1 MNAIRGAEGFDWD
14 EGNES
19 KNWTKHRVSR
29 SECEEVFFNRPLVFS
44 EDVAHSNDEDRY
56 LVLGQTDQGRRLFVV
71 FVMRRNLLRVISAR
85 DMTPRERR
93 AYEGSMADEYE
104 DDSQV

>member
-1 MNAIRGAEGFDWD
+1 MDAIRGAEGFDWD

-19 KNWTKHRVSR
+19 KNWVKHRVSR
-29 SECEEVFFNRPLVFS
+29 SESEEVFFNRPVAIA
-44 EDVAHSNDEDRY
+44 EDLEHSDDEDRF
-56 LVLGQTDQGRRLFVV
+56 LVLGQTDQGRWLFVV

-93 AYEGSMADEYE
+93 AYEGAMADEYE
-104 DDSQV
+104 TDPQV